1 MRSIKL
7 YFSKNS
13 FLHRELRYLVEVGQ
27 LQEVGLEEQTLIS
40 IASKTLP
47 IEEPSRL
54 TACLCNYQRFAE
66 INLEIL
72 IITDCPVRR

>member
-27 LQEVGLEEQTLIS
+27 LQEVGLQEQTLIS

-47 IEEPSRL
+47 IEEPSL
-54 TACLCNYQRFAE
+54 
-66 INLEIL
+66 
-72 IITDCPVRR
+72 